1 MRRKQWKRASG
12 GGVEV
17 SFYTEMHYAQSCFQV
32 MCAQWEHSHQGNSG
46 FWIFESLFLA
56 LRNKHRCGCFP
67 PTFTQYPCKNISTKR
82 KGNKSSDD
90 FTYHCQGGGSD
101 PCHDYFGG
109 FGLQCAY
116 QIIDVA
122 NYPSLT
128 VRGLV
133 KRICKGKYKQ
143 TKISFRQTRTQ
154 ANNDMT
160 DCLTELSRVY
170 SYQKALDL

>member
-1 MRRKQWKRASG
+1 MPKVVSKSCVHSQSTASRATKVSG
-12 GGVEV
+12 DLRVYFWLCV
-17 SFYTEMHYAQSCFQV
+17 S
-32 MCAQWEHSHQGNSG
+32 
-46 FWIFESLFLA
+46 
-56 LRNKHRCGCFP
+56 NKYRCDCFP
-67 PTFTQYPCKNISTKR
+67 TTSTQYPCTRIPTKQ

-109 FGLQCAY
+109 FGLNVH
-116 QIIDVA
+116 INVA

-133 KRICKGKYKQ
+133 KRICKEKYKQ
-143 TKISFRQTRTQ
+143 IKISFRQTRTQ

-170 SYQKALDL
+170 SYQKALIL